1 MGVRVGADIG
11 GTFTDV
17 AVEDG
22 DRRWS
27 VKVPTTR
34 ASPEH
39 GVLDGVSRA
48 LALANRF
55 LADVELLVHGTTLAT
70 NALIERK
77 GARTALLTT
86 AGFRDVLE
94 MGNEGR
100 FDQYDLRAIK
110 PLPIVPRRLRYTV
123 RERLR
128 HDGSVIEPLDEAAV
142 ASVGRQ
148 MAEAGVEAIAVT
160 FLHAYADP
168 AHELRARDILS
179 VMLPAV
185 PISLSHEVSPE
196 MREYERTSTTVANAC
211 LQPIISD
218 YLLRLQQSLREGGL
232 RGPMLMIL
240 SSGSLTTVETASRF
254 PIRLL
259 ESGPAGGA
267 IFASDIAR
275 RLGLR
280 NVLSFDVGGT
290 TAKFCMIDDGEAR
303 QALDFEVAR
312 TYRFK
317 KGSGLPIRVPV
328 VDLVE
333 IGAGGGSIARLDSVG
348 RVAVGPDSS
357 GSEPGPACYGRG
369 GTQPTVTDG
378 DLALGKL
385 DAPSF
390 AAGTMPLDT
399 TAATTALSSCFAS
412 VGFTPENAAYAVTET
427 VTESMAA
434 AARVHAAEVGAAVE
448 ARTVIAFGG
457 AAPLHAARFAEK
469 LGIDA
474 IVIPEGAGVGSAIG
488 FLRAPIAFELVRTIR
503 TGLENELSPP
513 LLSQLAAM
521 EDQARS
527 TVLAVPGASAQLL
540 EVRRGA
546 FMRYA
551 GQGHEIEVVSA
562 EPLSTPGLGAL
573 LRAAFEADYARTY
586 GQTLGA
592 APVEVTS
599 WTVKV
604 VVAGEHRSEAAATGQ
619 PYNPSPSRKR
629 RIYDGRVGAWGDWAE
644 YERLALRPGAEAA
657 GPAVIT
663 EAETTTIVP
672 AGFHFSI
679 DGSRYIWLN
688 RIGGQA

>member
-27 VKVPTTR
+27 VKVPTTH
-34 ASPEH
+34 ASPER
-39 GVLDGVSRA
+39 GVLDAVSRA
-48 LALANRF
+48 LSLAERS

-100 FDQYDLRAIK
+100 FDQYDLRAVK

-128 HDGSVIEPLDEAAV
+128 HDGSVVEPLDEAGV

-148 MAEAGVEAIAVT
+148 MAEASVEAIAVT

-168 AHELRARDILS
+168 AHEVRARDILADT
-179 VMLPAV
+179 LPGI

-218 YLLRLQQSLREGGL
+218 YLLRLQHSLRDGGL
-232 RGPMLMIL
+232 RGPMLIIL

-267 IFASDIAR
+267 IFACDIAR
-275 RLGLR
+275 RLGLSH
-280 NVLSFDVGGT
+280 VLSFDVGGT
-290 TAKFCMIDDGEAR
+290 TAKFCMIDGGEAR

-317 KGSGLPIRVPV
+317 KGSGLPVRVPV

-357 GSEPGPACYGRG
+357 GSDPGPACYGRG
-369 GTQPTVTDG
+369 GTEPTVTDS

-390 AAGTMPLDT
+390 AAGTMPLDMA
-399 TAATTALSSCFAS
+399 AATAALSSCFAP

-469 LGIDA
+469 LGIGA
-474 IVIPEGAGVGSAIG
+474 VVIPEGAGVGSAIG

-503 TGLENELSPP
+503 TGLEDELAPA
-513 LLSQLAAM
+513 LLSQLASM

-527 TVLAVPGASAQLL
+527 TVMSVPGASAAAL
-540 EVRRGA
+540 EVRRSA

-551 GQGHEIEVVSA
+551 GQGHEIEVVSVD
-562 EPLSTPGLGAL
+562 PFPTPGLGAI
-573 LRAAFEADYARTY
+573 LRTVFEADYARTY

-604 VVAGEHRSEAAATGQ
+604 FVAGKRRTEAAATGQ
-619 PYNPSPSRKR
+619 SYSPSPSRTR
-629 RIYDGRVGAWGDWAE
+629 RIYDGRAGAWENWAE
-644 YERLALRPGAEAA
+644 YERAALRPGAEAA
-657 GPAVIT
+657 GPAIVT

-672 AGFHFSI
+672 AGFRLSM
-679 DGSRYIWLN
+679 DGNRYIWLN
-688 RIGGQA
+688 RTGGPA